1 MTFKDK
7 VVLITGGSRGI
18 GKAIAFAFA
27 FKGAKV
33 VINYRSNKAAAQ
45 ETLDQLP
52 KGEHSIIQG
61 DISKADVV
69 RILINNVMEKHS
81 RIDIVVNNAGIFE
94 KHPIE
99 EINYTQWQ
107 YTWQRTLNTNLVGVA
122 NVCYCA
128 SQYMIQQKGGKIIN
142 ISSRGAFR
150 GEPDHPAYGASKAGL
165 NSMSQSLA
173 KALAKHNIFVGVI
186 APGYVMTDM
195 TKDQLEGPE
204 GKSIKAQSP
213 LNRVAKPA
221 EIAAAVLFMAGED
234 SAYMTGAIL
243 DINGASYFR

>member
-1 MTFKDK
+1 MDK
-7 VVLITGGSRGI
+7 HG
-18 GKAIAFAFA
+18 
-27 FKGAKV
+27 
-33 VINYRSNKAAAQ
+33 
-45 ETLDQLP
+45 
-52 KGEHSIIQG
+52 
-61 DISKADVV
+61 
-69 RILINNVMEKHS
+69 
-81 RIDIVVNNAGIFE
+81 RIDVVVNNAGIFE

-195 TKDQLEGPE
+195 TKEQLEGPE
-204 GKSIKAQSP
+204 GKDIKAQSP
-213 LNRVAKPA
+213 MNRVAKPA